1 MVSKE
6 SAVVRDWWT
15 AQAKATQDNQDASIS
30 EIRDRNEHWGD
41 MTAEPGG
48 VDYLEVEVAGFPALW
63 AVPGDSVRDRVI
75 LALHGGGFVGSSVYT
90 HRKMYAHLAKATGAR
105 ALITDYRKFPEHRH
119 PAPLEDATTAY
130 RWLLD
135 QGVEP
140 GHIAVA
146 GDSAGG
152 GLAVTTMLNA
162 RELGLPL
169 AAALMLMS
177 AWVDMTVSS
186 DTWESNRD
194 KDPFFKQEVVEALAA
209 NFLGGTDV
217 KDPLA
222 SPLWADLRGLPP
234 VLLQAG
240 GDETLAGDSTRFAD
254 AALLSGVDARVEIF
268 PEQLHVFQMAA
279 GRAPEADEAIR
290 KLAAWVR
297 PILGLAPAA

>member
-1 MVSKE
+1 
-6 SAVVRDWWT
+6 
-15 AQAKATQDNQDASIS
+15 
-30 EIRDRNEHWGD
+30 
-41 MTAEPGG
+41 
-48 VDYLEVEVAGFPALW
+48 VA
-63 AVPGDSVRDRVI
+63 
-75 LALHGGGFVGSSVYT
+75 
-90 HRKMYAHLAKATGAR
+90 
-105 ALITDYRKFPEHRH
+105 
-119 PAPLEDATTAY
+119 
-130 RWLLD
+130 
-135 QGVEP
+135 P